1 MEYLGMPKKTVVWK
15 FSTIDNNKALTFDLK
30 KMSKVLKDFFSDLAE
45 SLLSDPSNKY
55 NLEYIFIHYSNLAV
69 LEVFHIKNSSEG
81 KVFKMMEN
89 IKISKA
95 ANIYILP
102 GRFLNDNTDIL
113 SKPINE
119 SFKTKTYFQKR
130 QKVYPSNYRPISL
143 LPLIWKIIKKVVKD
157 QKNEFFEDNEILYNY
172 PFGFRTNHST
182 NLFLTFVT
190 DKILKGF
197 NEGLLIGMILIDLQK
212 SFNKILLKKLEA
224 IGFSDHFIWCF
235 RSYVCERILFIETKE
250 PAL

>member
-1 MEYLGMPKKTVVWK
+1 MTWKQQSNVFKSPFSNLTEY
-15 FSTIDNNKALTFDLK
+15 FQLK
-30 KMSKVLKDFFSDLAE
+30 PLDV
-45 SLLSDPSNKY
+45 SNKY
-55 NLEYIFIHYSNLAV
+55 NLESIFIYYSNLAV

-157 QKNEFFEDNEILYNY
+157 QKKWILRRQRN
-172 PFGFRTNHST
+172 
-182 NLFLTFVT
+182 
-190 DKILKGF
+190 I
-197 NEGLLIGMILIDLQK
+197 I
-212 SFNKILLKKLEA
+212 
-224 IGFSDHFIWCF
+224 
-235 RSYVCERILFIETKE
+235 
-250 PAL
+250 